1 VSAYNPG
8 MISRSA
14 TSSASVSR
22 APSCT
27 YDVVVAG
34 AGLVGSAVALA
45 AAQANLRVALVS
57 GASLRSATG
66 SVSDEKW
73 DRRVYAISP
82 ASRRFLEATR
92 VWAQLDGARVSPVR
106 DMQVFPDEFGAAPV
120 RFSAYEASEDALAW
134 IIEHRELARVFNAAL
149 GFQQGVDRIDD
160 NAFDFQADGSRVV
173 VQAGHKS
180 LHAALLIAAD
190 GPHSSMREK
199 AGIKIDV
206 KPYGEIGVVANFACS
221 NPHGDVAR
229 QWFTTQGT
237 VALLPLCE
245 QAVSL
250 VWSAPKA
257 LANELL
263 SELPEALAHRVEQFA
278 GSALGSLSA
287 LGGSSGFA
295 LSLLETPTQIGR
307 RVVIV
312 GDAAHVIHPLAGQ
325 GLNLGFSDAR
335 TLIEVLRKREF
346 FRDCG
351 DPVLLRRYERAR
363 KEEIWAMQYV
373 TDGLQRM
380 FASNDPTLRR
390 VRAAGM
396 KLVDRLP
403 FLKQVLMRQAM
414 G

>member
-1 VSAYNPG
+1 MPVYNLS

-14 TSSASVSR
+14 TSPASVSR

-27 YDVVVAG
+27 YDVVVTG
-34 AGLVGSAVALA
+34 AGLVGLAVALA

-57 GASLRSATG
+57 GTSQRSATS

-92 VWAQLDGARVSPVR
+92 VWAQLDGGRVSPVR
-106 DMQVFPDEFGAAPV
+106 DMQVFPDEFGGAPV
-120 RFSAYEASEDALAW
+120 HFSAYEASEDSLAW
-134 IIEHRELARVFNAAL
+134 IIEHRELARVFNVAL
-149 GFQQGVDRIDD
+149 GFQQSVDRIDGD
-160 NAFDFQADGSRVV
+160 AFDFQVDASQVV
-173 VQAGHKS
+173 VQTGQKS

-199 AGIKIDV
+199 AGIKVDV

-229 QWFTTQGT
+229 QWFTTQGI
-237 VALLPLCE
+237 VALLPLRE
-245 QAVSL
+245 QATSL
-250 VWSAPKA
+250 VWSAPTA
-257 LANELL
+257 LATELL
-263 SELPEALAHRVEQFA
+263 SESPEDLARRVEQFA
-278 GSALGSLSA
+278 GSALGSLSS

-295 LSLLETPTQIGR
+295 LSLLATQTQIGR

-335 TLIEVLRKREF
+335 TLIEVLGKREF

-351 DPVLLRRYERAR
+351 DPILLRRYERAR
-363 KEEIWAMQYV
+363 KEEVWAMRYV

-380 FASNDPTLRR
+380 FASNDPRLRR
-390 VRAAGM
+390 VRVAGM
-396 KLVDRLP
+396 KLVGRLP
-403 FLKQVLMRQAM
+403 FLKQALMRQAM